1 MRFLW
6 PGRFLYFDKLSS
18 HRLGGAKIDIFC
30 ELQGE
35 KNFFFVKMLAGWGN
49 GKGEKN
55 LKNMGNSIRNPY
67 LCDGKK
73 QHQ

>member
-6 PGRFLYFDKLSS
+6 PCRFLYFDKLSS
-18 HRLGGAKIDIFC
+18 HRLGGAKIGNFSL
-30 ELQGE
+30 LQGGKE
-35 KNFFFVKMLAGWGN
+35 IFFVKMLAGWGN